1 MELSPPTEEIELR
14 ERYHP
19 RVEAD
24 FMVKVLRHGR
34 SLLHRTSDLSMAGVF
49 VEGVQ
54 ALPGHQ
60 VNVVLPLPNDRDVLV
75 DCTVRRLTEKG
86 VALEFNDLDWDDM
99 FVLAR
104 YLYPRLP

>member
-1 MELSPPTEEIELR
+1 MELSTPVESELR

-19 RVEAD
+19 RVESD

-34 SLLHRTSDLSMAGVF
+34 ALLHRTSDLSMAGVF